1 MISRF
6 LTDHITLERLVTRD
20 EFEGTTYAPPRSIP
34 ARLNSKT
41 QVVRGDAG
49 REITSSAHVT
59 VTVEIKPGDRVTD
72 IYGIKREVV
81 TVQINKHTDGRF
93 SHRVAYLA

>member
-1 MISRF
+1 MIDRF
-6 LTDHITLERLVTRD
+6 LTDHVTLERLIARD
-20 EFEGTTYAPPRSIP
+20 EFDGSTYATPRIVQ

-49 REITSSAHVT
+49 REITSDAHVS
-59 VTVEIKPGDRVTD
+59 VTVDIKPGDRVTD
-72 IYGIKREVV
+72 IYGVKREVV